1 MFKGQVEVTGT
12 DPCKREAEQQRPG
25 TLQSSLDVGGVPGGV
40 RNRLGHWAQVTSVPS
55 ELGTS

>member
-1 MFKGQVEVTGT
+1 MEVTGT